1 MARPKKASVEL
12 GSIDDCTRAMGE
24 LLIAVTDLA
33 ILTAESDRARASAS
47 AKFEAGLDG
56 ARARKADLETALR
69 NYYYAH
75 LAEVEQGGV
84 KHKVLANG
92 VMGRRD
98 NSPKLAL
105 KNRSWTG
112 ASVLIVL
119 REKFGDRFLHTRD
132 PEVNKDMVKAELP
145 AADLGVYGLKLDQ
158 DETFYAEPLR
168 LPEAV

>member
-1 MARPKKASVEL
+1 MGRPKKASIEL

-24 LLIAVTDLA
+24 LLVAVTDLE
-33 ILTAESDRARASAS
+33 ILTAESDLARAAAS
-47 AKFEAGLDG
+47 QKFESRMDD
-56 ARARKADLETALR
+56 ARARKADLEMALR

-98 NSPKLAL
+98 NPPKLAL
-105 KNRSWTG
+105 KNRSWSW

-119 REKFGDRFLHTRD
+119 KEKFGDRFLRTRD
-132 PEVNKDMVKAELP
+132 PEVDKDLVKAELP
-145 AADLGVYGLKLDQ
+145 AAELGAYGLKLDQ
-158 DETFYAEPLR
+158 DETFYAEPSR
-168 LPEAV
+168 MPEAR